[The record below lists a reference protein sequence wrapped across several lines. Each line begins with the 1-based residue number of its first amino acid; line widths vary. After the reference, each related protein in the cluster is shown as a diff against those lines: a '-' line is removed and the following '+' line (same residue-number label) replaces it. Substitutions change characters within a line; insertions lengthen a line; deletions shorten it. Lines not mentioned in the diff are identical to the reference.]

1 MSSGIVESSSQDS
14 QGTTGQTAQ
23 SGSPANSTVAAQNT
37 SRSKLI
43 QRLLAASANLPQFV
57 NDLVTTQIV
66 VVAGTEAAGFVIESR
81 DGQASMRAIAHVRPD
96 NSNAEARA
104 AAIKAFQEII
114 KPVVGQ
120 NKDAGIVQTDP
131 GDHSVEPQF
140 CLITPLRS
148 EGQIVAVSAVI
159 TRCLNL
165 ERAQQRLV
173 SMQLVAG
180 YFELYTLRRASEQS
194 QVIAQSHQHVLQLA
208 TAVATAQGFE
218 SAAMNL
224 CNELATRTGASRV
237 TLGWI
242 KGHDIKVRAVSHT
255 EEFDKKQELI
265 VQIERAME
273 ECVDQEEPVLFDV
286 EGQSSAN
293 VTRAAEVLSRAQGGN
308 NVLSLPLRRHSETI
322 GVVTLEFPGKHRLG
336 AQASTGLAV
345 AVDLLAPQLYD
356 RYQNDRWLITK
367 AGLSIKGVAE
377 KAIGPQHML
386 AKLIT
391 VLSIAV
397 AVAVTVIKIEYRV
410 PASFI
415 FDPINRAS
423 VDAPYEGYISEVFV
437 EEGQSVKKGDVLM
450 QLDIREPQIKLNEAT
465 AKAHEYLA
473 EAQKD
478 DADQSKTADAMI
490 ARKQADAALADAA
503 EANRQI
509 DLAKLKAPCD
519 GVIIKGDWKD
529 KRFTPVKKGDELFE
543 VADPR
548 LLRAEISVPERD
560 IQQIAVGQT
569 GELATSSLPTDKHKF
584 LVDRIV
590 PLGEAKEG
598 DNLFKVFATISDV
611 TTGQAPLS
619 WKPGLAGEARI
630 DIGKARVIWVWTH
643 KLIEFVRIKLWAW
656 F

>member
-1 MSSGIVESSSQDS
+1 M
-14 QGTTGQTAQ
+14 
-23 SGSPANSTVAAQNT
+23 
-37 SRSKLI
+37 
-43 QRLLAASANLPQFV
+43 
-57 NDLVTTQIV
+57 
-66 VVAGTEAAGFVIESR
+66 
-81 DGQASMRAIAHVRPD
+81 
-96 NSNAEARA
+96 
-104 AAIKAFQEII
+104 
-114 KPVVGQ
+114 
-120 NKDAGIVQTDP
+120 
-131 GDHSVEPQF
+131 
-140 CLITPLRS
+140 
-148 EGQIVAVSAVI
+148 
-159 TRCLNL
+159 
-165 ERAQQRLV
+165 
-173 SMQLVAG
+173 
-180 YFELYTLRRASEQS
+180 
-194 QVIAQSHQHVLQLA
+194 
-208 TAVATAQGFE
+208 
-218 SAAMNL
+218 
-224 CNELATRTGASRV
+224 
-237 TLGWI
+237 
-242 KGHDIKVRAVSHT
+242 
-255 EEFDKKQELI
+255 
-265 VQIERAME
+265 
-273 ECVDQEEPVLFDV
+273 
-286 EGQSSAN
+286 
-293 VTRAAEVLSRAQGGN
+293 
-308 NVLSLPLRRHSETI
+308 
-322 GVVTLEFPGKHRLG
+322 
-336 AQASTGLAV
+336 
-345 AVDLLAPQLYD
+345 
-356 RYQNDRWLITK
+356 
-367 AGLSIKGVAE
+367 
-377 KAIGPQHML
+377 
-386 AKLIT
+386 
-391 VLSIAV
+391 
-397 AVAVTVIKIEYRV
+397 
-410 PASFI
+410 
-415 FDPINRAS
+415 
-423 VDAPYEGYISEVFV
+423 
-437 EEGQSVKKGDVLM
+437 KKGDVLM